1 MTTELD
7 NANILLSRNSS
18 IRKEE
23 NLSSKRLSKDERE
36 KQIQNA
42 AKKVILEKGFF
53 NTTMDDVI
61 VCSGMSVG
69 GVYHYYKSI
78 YEIFY
83 DIMSQG
89 LDYGEERNFLKTGEK
104 HNLETFVDFMLD
116 KIFDDNEYKELF
128 TILLEGIARNQELLK
143 IYKRLNT
150 KYIDILHR
158 AFRDGDI
165 SNDVLE
171 DQFLIFFTH
180 SLLIGYASFEPLGGK
195 ETFKKNKDIVK
206 SMILLYLNESYGRKN
221 K

>member
-128 TILLEGIARNQELLK
+128 TILLEGIARDQE
-143 IYKRLNT
+143 
-150 KYIDILHR
+150 
-158 AFRDGDI
+158 
-165 SNDVLE
+165 
-171 DQFLIFFTH
+171 
-180 SLLIGYASFEPLGGK
+180 LLIGYASFEPLGGK

-206 SMILLYLNESYGRKN
+206 FMILLYLNESQWRKD

>member
-1 MTTELD
+1 M
-7 NANILLSRNSS
+7 
-18 IRKEE
+18 
-23 NLSSKRLSKDERE
+23 SSKRLSKNARE

-42 AKKVILEKGFF
+42 AKEVILKKGFF

-69 GVYHYYKSI
+69 GVYHYYKNI

-83 DIMSQG
+83 DLMSQG
-89 LDYGEERNFLKTGEK
+89 LDYGEERNFLKIGEK

-128 TILLEGIARNQELLK
+128 AILLEGIARDQELLG
-143 IYKRLNT
+143 IYKKLNI

-158 AFRDGDI
+158 AFKDGDI
-165 SNDVLE
+165 SNDILD

-180 SLLIGYASFEPLGGK
+180 SLLIGYVSFKPLGGK
-195 ETFKKNKDIVK
+195 ESFKKNKNIVK
-206 SMILLYLNESYGRKN
+206 KMILLYLNEFQRRKD

>member
-1 MTTELD
+1 M
-7 NANILLSRNSS
+7 
-18 IRKEE
+18 
-23 NLSSKRLSKDERE
+23 SSKRLSKNARE

-42 AKKVILEKGFF
+42 AKEVILKKGFF

-69 GVYHYYKSI
+69 GVYHYYKNI

-83 DIMSQG
+83 DLMSQG
-89 LDYGEERNFLKTGEK
+89 LDYGEERNFLKIGEK

-128 TILLEGIARNQELLK
+128 AILLEGISRDQELLG
-143 IYKRLNT
+143 IYKKLNI

-158 AFRDGDI
+158 AFKDGDI
-165 SNDVLE
+165 SNDILD

-180 SLLIGYASFEPLGGK
+180 SLLIGYVSFEPLGGK
-195 ETFKKNKDIVK
+195 ESFKKNKNIVK
-206 SMILLYLNESYGRKN
+206 KMILLYLNEFQRRKD

>member
-1 MTTELD
+1 
-7 NANILLSRNSS
+7 
-18 IRKEE
+18 
-23 NLSSKRLSKDERE
+23 LSKNARE

-42 AKKVILEKGFF
+42 AKEVILKKGFF

-69 GVYHYYKSI
+69 GVYHYYKNI

-83 DIMSQG
+83 DLMSQG
-89 LDYGEERNFLKTGEK
+89 LDYGEERNFLKIGEK

-128 TILLEGIARNQELLK
+128 AILLEGIARDQELLG
-143 IYKRLNT
+143 IYKKLNI

-158 AFRDGDI
+158 AFKDGDI
-165 SNDVLE
+165 SNDILD

-180 SLLIGYASFEPLGGK
+180 SLLIGYVSFKPLGGK
-195 ETFKKNKDIVK
+195 ESFKKNKNIVK
-206 SMILLYLNESYGRKN
+206 KMILLYLNEFQRRKD